1 MFALHTKKM
10 DDRLET
16 RDQSLLRCANAE
28 EGSTSDSGQLHFLY
42 AIFVNAVVYKK
53 LIKRQGPAI

>member
-53 LIKRQGPAI
+53 LIKR